1 MTGEH
6 LPEVPTPPPS
16 GGSGTEGQP
25 RTKAWRSV
33 LWIML
38 RSSNRRKAICTAAGC
53 LIPIA
58 GLLAAGGVAAGIAGF
73 LAAAALIVVA
83 APVVG
88 FTRNQIMLSDK
99 GRQLAK
105 TVAEVRSLKEADSL
119 AFTSFFMARYFTA
132 ASHRQLAADAVAPGD
147 SRPTLQHCLEGC
159 GRACEDSL
167 APAGRG
173 PSLDRSPTFW
183 ESLYEA
189 ERASLTALARRETL
203 PAGSVLCR
211 QGDIARHIFVIIA
224 GQVMVWVTHPGE
236 QRCVAVRETGDIV
249 GERGAFEVR
258 SRSATVVA
266 MATVE
271 ALVITTSD
279 FAIFLNHH
287 PRVLRVLES
296 QVYDRLIEDRP
307 AQAPHVVDIA
317 TQRPAWSGLNCSI
330 FLADITAFGQP
341 SRNDKDRQS
350 LRASMYAILEGAF
363 ESSGIS
369 WQTCYREDRGDG
381 VLVIVPPTI
390 PTSMLIAPL
399 PNDLATALAAHNE
412 QATDTV
418 RMQLRISLNVGPVV
432 SDHEGV
438 CGESIILAAR
448 ILEAPVLKR
457 QLASG
462 SADLGLIVSAYVYD
476 TVVKHAPGH
485 VVPAQYRQ
493 VRVRV
498 KESRLDAWVCLLGGT
513 GTG

>member
-1 MTGEH
+1 
-6 LPEVPTPPPS
+6 
-16 GGSGTEGQP
+16 
-25 RTKAWRSV
+25 
-33 LWIML
+33 ML
-38 RSSNRRKAICTAAGC
+38 RTSNRRKAICTAAGY
-53 LIPIA
+53 LILVA

-73 LAAAALIVVA
+73 VAAAALIVVA

-99 GRQLAK
+99 GRRLAK

-119 AFTSFFMARYFTA
+119 AFASFFMARYFTA
-132 ASHRQLAADAVAPGD
+132 ASYRQLTADAAAPGD
-147 SRPTLQHCLEGC
+147 SRPSLRQYLEGC
-159 GRACEDSL
+159 GRACEASL
-167 APAGRG
+167 ALAGRG

-189 ERASLTALARRETL
+189 ERASLTASARRETL

-211 QGDIARHIFVIIA
+211 QGDIARHVFVITA
-224 GQVMVWVTHPGE
+224 GQVMVWVTQPGE
-236 QRCVAVRETGDIV
+236 QRCVAVRGTGDIV
-249 GERGAFEVR
+249 GERSAFEVR

-266 MATVE
+266 MAPVE

-287 PRVLRVLES
+287 PRVLHVLEN

-307 AQAPHVVDIA
+307 AQAHVAGIA
-317 TQRPAWSGLNCSI
+317 TERPAWSGLNCSI
-330 FLADITAFGQP
+330 FLADIAAFGRP
-341 SRNDKDRQS
+341 TRNDKDRQR

-381 VLVIVPPTI
+381 VLVIVPPRI
-390 PTSMLIAPL
+390 PTSLLIAPL

-412 QATDTV
+412 QATGAV
-418 RMQLRISLNVGPVV
+418 RMQLRVSLNVGPVV

-462 SADLGLIVSAYVYD
+462 AADLGLIVSGYVYD

-498 KESRLDAWVCLLGGT
+498 KESRLDAWVCLLSGSRDGLGAT
-513 GTG
+513 APLGQ

>member
-1 MTGEH
+1 
-6 LPEVPTPPPS
+6 
-16 GGSGTEGQP
+16 
-25 RTKAWRSV
+25 
-33 LWIML
+33 ML
-38 RSSNRRKAICTAAGC
+38 RTSNRRKAVCTAAGY

-58 GLLAAGGVAAGIAGF
+58 GLLAAGGIAAGIGGF

-99 GRQLAK
+99 GRRLAK

-119 AFTSFFMARYFTA
+119 AFASFFMARYFTA
-132 ASHRQLAADAVAPGD
+132 ASYRQLTANAAVPAD
-147 SRPTLQHCLEGC
+147 SHPSLRQCMEGC
-159 GRACEDSL
+159 GRTCEASL
-167 APAGRG
+167 ALAGLD

-189 ERASLTALARRETL
+189 ERASLAAAARRETL

-211 QGDIARHIFVIIA
+211 QGDIARHVFVIIA
-224 GQVMVWVTHPGE
+224 GQVMVWVTQPGE
-236 QRCVAVRETGDIV
+236 RRCVAVRGTGDIV
-249 GERGAFEVR
+249 GERSAFEVR

-266 MATVE
+266 TAPVE
-271 ALVITTSD
+271 AFVITTSD
-279 FAIFLNHH
+279 FAIFLNRH
-287 PRVLRVLES
+287 PRVLSVLEN
-296 QVYDRLIEDRP
+296 QVYDRLTEDRP
-307 AQAPHVVDIA
+307 AQAAHMAGIA
-317 TQRPAWSGLNCSI
+317 TERPAWSGLNCSI
-330 FLADITAFGQP
+330 FLADIAAFGRP
-341 SRNDKDRQS
+341 NRNDKDRQR

-381 VLVIVPPTI
+381 VLVIVPPRI
-390 PTSMLIAPL
+390 PTSLLIAPL

-412 QATDTV
+412 QAADAV
-418 RMQLRISLNVGPVV
+418 RMQLRVSLNVGPVV

-457 QLASG
+457 QLASE

-476 TVVKHAPGH
+476 TVVKHAPEH
-485 VVPAQYRQ
+485 VAHAQYRQ
-493 VRVRV
+493 VKVRV
-498 KESRLDAWVCLLGGT
+498 KESRLDAWVCLLSGSRDGLGVGRT
-513 GTG
+513 QCT